1 MEFKSTNTQETEKE
15 VFFSRVLFCSLVILI
30 LASIIFTRLFY
41 LMVIESD
48 DYKLRSANNTIR
60 TQSVPASRGLIF
72 DRNGDILASNQPVF
86 QLEMI
91 PEQVIDINKT
101 LENLA
106 ELQLISKDNFSEIN
120 KRIERNLQFK
130 SIVLKRNLDDRE
142 VAIFANN
149 RINFKGIDIKSRLS
163 RHYPKGEAFAH
174 ALGYVGSISSGDYS
188 RFDPGFYTGKEQI
201 GKTSIERNFE
211 SYLRGQ
217 PGIQKLLVNVRGRVM
232 GTIDQDPFQPGNNLT
247 LTIDSDLQEVAYKA
261 MGDQKGAVV
270 ILDASN
276 GEILVM
282 VSTPSFDPN
291 QLSLGLTQDE
301 FNAFTRNKKKP
312 LFNRAIAGQYPPG
325 STIKP
330 MIALGALEMGI
341 VEPELYMPCEGKFLL
356 PNYSRPFNDWA
367 THGSVNVVRAIQ
379 ASCDVYFYEVANEM
393 GIEKM
398 SLFLKK
404 FNLGAPTEIDINPEK
419 NGVVPN
425 REWKRNN
432 FSSRENQSWY
442 QGETIIAG
450 IGQGYMLA
458 TPLQLAVA
466 TAIVANRGSAHKPHL
481 LKAIENTK
489 TGELQYIGSEKINYL
504 EDIKEENWDLVHQGM
519 VAVVNERRGT
529 AYGVFPDNSPI
540 AGKTG
545 SSQVFSIDRS
555 TSDKEVPLDL
565 RDHGLFVG
573 YAPLDKPE
581 IIVSI
586 IVENGGG
593 GRVSAAPVAEKIFN
607 SYLGRTIT
615 NAD

>member
-1 MEFKSTNTQETEKE
+1 MEFKSSNTQETEKE
-15 VFFSRVLFCSLVILI
+15 GFFSRVLFCSLVILI

-72 DRNGDILASNQPVF
+72 DRNGDILASNEPVF

-106 ELQLISKDNFSEIN
+106 ELELISKDNFSEIN

-174 ALGYVGSISSGDYS
+174 TLGYVGSISSGDYS

-232 GTIDQDPFQPGNNLT
+232 ETIDQDPFQPGNNLT

-432 FSSRENQSWY
+432 FTSRENQSWY

-519 VAVVNERRGT
+519 VAVVNERRGA

-555 TSDKEVPLDL
+555 TSEKEVTLEI

>member
-174 ALGYVGSISSGDYS
+174 TLGYVGSISSGDYS

-232 GTIDQDPFQPGNNLT
+232 ETIDQDPFQPGNNLT

-555 TSDKEVPLDL
+555 TSEKEVPLEL

>member
-1 MEFKSTNTQETEKE
+1 MEFKSSNTQQTEKE

-106 ELQLISKDNFSEIN
+106 ELELISKDNFSEIN

-174 ALGYVGSISSGDYS
+174 TLGYVGSISSGDYS

-232 GTIDQDPFQPGNNLT
+232 ETIDQDPFQPGNNLI

-481 LKAIENTK
+481 LKAIENTQ
-489 TGELQYIGSEKINYL
+489 TGEFQYIGSEKINYL

-555 TSDKEVPLDL
+555 TSEKEVPLEL

>member
-1 MEFKSTNTQETEKE
+1 MEFKSSNTQEKEKE

-41 LMVIESD
+41 LMVVESD
-48 DYKLRSANNTIR
+48 DYRLRSANNTIR
-60 TQSVPASRGLIF
+60 TQSLPASRGLIF

-101 LENLA
+101 LQNLA
-106 ELQLISKDNFSEIN
+106 ELELISKDNFSEIN

-149 RINFKGIDIKSRLS
+149 RINFKGVDIKSRLS

-188 RFDPGFYTGKEQI
+188 RFDPVFYTGKEQI
-201 GKTSIERNFE
+201 AKTSIERNFE

-232 GTIDQDPFQPGNNLT
+232 ETIGQDPFQQGNNLT

-291 QLSLGLTQDE
+291 QLSLGLTQDQ
-301 FNAFTRNKKKP
+301 FNTFTRNKNKP

-330 MIALGALEMGI
+330 MLALGALEMGI
-341 VEPELYMPCEGKFLL
+341 VEPELYMPCEGKFFL
-356 PNYSRPFNDWA
+356 PNYSRAFNDWE

-425 REWKRNN
+425 REWKRKN

-489 TGELQYIGSEKINYL
+489 TGELQYIESEEINYL
-504 EDIKEENWDLVHQGM
+504 ADIKEENWDLVHQGM
-519 VAVVNERRGT
+519 VAVVNERSGT
-529 AYGVFPDNSPI
+529 AYVVFPDNSPI

-555 TSDKEVPLDL
+555 SNKEVPLEL

-573 YAPLDKPE
+573 YAPLNEPE

-607 SYLGRTIT
+607 SYLERTIT

>member
-1 MEFKSTNTQETEKE
+1 MEFKSSNTQEKEKE

-60 TQSVPASRGLIF
+60 TQSVPASRGLSF

-101 LENLA
+101 LQNLA
-106 ELQLISKDNFSEIN
+106 ELELISKDNFSEIN

-130 SIVLKRNLDDRE
+130 SIVLKRNLDDTE

-174 ALGYVGSISSGDYS
+174 TLGYVGSISSGDYS

-232 GTIDQDPFQPGNNLT
+232 ETIDQDPFQPGNNLT
-247 LTIDSDLQEVAYKA
+247 LTIDSDLQEVAHKA

-489 TGELQYIGSEKINYL
+489 TGEFQYIGSEKINYL

-555 TSDKEVPLDL
+555 TSEKEVPLEL

>member
-1 MEFKSTNTQETEKE
+1 
-15 VFFSRVLFCSLVILI
+15 
-30 LASIIFTRLFY
+30 
-41 LMVIESD
+41 MVIESD

-72 DRNGDILASNQPVF
+72 DRNGDILASNEPVF

-174 ALGYVGSISSGDYS
+174 TLGYVGSISSGDYS

-232 GTIDQDPFQPGNNLT
+232 ETIDQDPFQPGNNLT

-489 TGELQYIGSEKINYL
+489 TGEFQYIGSEKINYL

-555 TSDKEVPLDL
+555 ASDKEVPLEL

>member
-1 MEFKSTNTQETEKE
+1 MKFKSSNTQETEKE
-15 VFFSRVLFCSLVILI
+15 VFFSRILFCSLVILI

-48 DYKLRSANNTIR
+48 DYKLRSVNNTIR

-72 DRNGDILASNQPVF
+72 DRNGDILANNQPVF

-91 PEQVIDINKT
+91 PEQVPDINKT
-101 LENLA
+101 LENLT
-106 ELQLISKDNFSEIN
+106 EIGLISKNNIDEIK
-120 KRIERNLQFK
+120 KRIQRNLQFK
-130 SIVLKRNLDDRE
+130 SIVLKRNLDDKE

-163 RHYPKGEAFAH
+163 RYYPKGEAFAH
-174 ALGYVGSISSGDYS
+174 TLGYVGSISSGDYS

-211 SYLRGQ
+211 PYLRGQ

-232 GTIDQDPFQPGNNLT
+232 ETIGQDAFQPGNNLT

-261 MGDQKGAVV
+261 MEGQKGAVV
-270 ILDASN
+270 ILDAAN

-291 QLSLGLTQDE
+291 QLSLGITQNE
-301 FNAFTRNKKKP
+301 FNAFTRNKDKP

-330 MIALGALEMGI
+330 MLALGALEMGI

-404 FNLGAPTEIDINPEK
+404 FNLGSPTEIDIDPEK

-425 REWKRNN
+425 SEWKRNN

-466 TAIVANRGSAHKPHL
+466 TAIVANRGIAHKPHL

-489 TGELQYIGSEKINYL
+489 TGEFQYIESEKINHL

-555 TSDKEVPLDL
+555 SDKEVPPEL

-573 YAPLDKPE
+573 YTPLDKPE

-607 SYLGRTIT
+607 SYIGRTTT

>member
-72 DRNGDILASNQPVF
+72 DRNGDILASNEPVF

-174 ALGYVGSISSGDYS
+174 TLGYVGSISSGDYS

-232 GTIDQDPFQPGNNLT
+232 ETIDQDPFQPGNNLI

-489 TGELQYIGSEKINYL
+489 TGELQYIESEKINYL

-555 TSDKEVPLDL
+555 TSDKEVPLEL

>member
-1 MEFKSTNTQETEKE
+1 MEFKSSNAQQTEKE

-72 DRNGDILASNQPVF
+72 DRNGDILASNEPVF

-174 ALGYVGSISSGDYS
+174 TLGYVGSISSGDYS

-489 TGELQYIGSEKINYL
+489 TGEFQYIGSEKINYL
-504 EDIKEENWDLVHQGM
+504 EDIKKENWDLVHEGM
-519 VAVVNERRGT
+519 VAVVNEQRGT

-555 TSDKEVPLDL
+555 TSDKEVPLEL

>member
-1 MEFKSTNTQETEKE
+1 MEFKSSNTQEKEKE

-48 DYKLRSANNTIR
+48 DYRLRSANNTIR
-60 TQSVPASRGLIF
+60 TQSLPASRGLIF
-72 DRNGDILASNQPVF
+72 DRNGGILASNQPVF

-101 LENLA
+101 LQNLA
-106 ELQLISKDNFSEIN
+106 ELELISKDNFSEIN

-174 ALGYVGSISSGDYS
+174 TLGYVGSISSGDYS

-232 GTIDQDPFQPGNNLT
+232 ETIDQDPFQPGNNLT

-489 TGELQYIGSEKINYL
+489 TGEFQYIGSEKINYL

-555 TSDKEVPLDL
+555 TSEKEVPLEL

>member
-1 MEFKSTNTQETEKE
+1 MAFKSTNTQETEKE

-72 DRNGDILASNQPVF
+72 DRNGDILASNEPVF

-174 ALGYVGSISSGDYS
+174 TLGYVGSISSGDYS

-232 GTIDQDPFQPGNNLT
+232 ETIDQDPFQPGNNLT

-489 TGELQYIGSEKINYL
+489 TGEFQYIGSEKINYL

-555 TSDKEVPLDL
+555 TSDKEVPLEL

>member
-1 MEFKSTNTQETEKE
+1 MEFKSSNTQQTEKE

-72 DRNGDILASNQPVF
+72 DRNGDILASNEPVF

-174 ALGYVGSISSGDYS
+174 TLGYVGSISSGDYS

-232 GTIDQDPFQPGNNLT
+232 ETIDQDPFQPGNNLT

-555 TSDKEVPLDL
+555 TSEKEVPLEL

>member
-1 MEFKSTNTQETEKE
+1 M
-15 VFFSRVLFCSLVILI
+15 
-30 LASIIFTRLFY
+30 
-41 LMVIESD
+41 
-48 DYKLRSANNTIR
+48 
-60 TQSVPASRGLIF
+60 
-72 DRNGDILASNQPVF
+72 
-86 QLEMI
+86 
-91 PEQVIDINKT
+91 
-101 LENLA
+101 
-106 ELQLISKDNFSEIN
+106 
-120 KRIERNLQFK
+120 
-130 SIVLKRNLDDRE
+130 
-142 VAIFANN
+142 
-149 RINFKGIDIKSRLS
+149 
-163 RHYPKGEAFAH
+163 
-174 ALGYVGSISSGDYS
+174 
-188 RFDPGFYTGKEQI
+188 
-201 GKTSIERNFE
+201 
-211 SYLRGQ
+211 RGQ

-232 GTIDQDPFQPGNNLT
+232 ETIDQDPFQPGNNLT

-555 TSDKEVPLDL
+555 TSEKELPLEL

>member
-1 MEFKSTNTQETEKE
+1 MEFKSSGTQKTEKE
-15 VFFSRVLFCSLVILI
+15 VFFSRILFCSVVILT
-30 LASIIFTRLFY
+30 LASIIFSRLFY

-48 DYKLRSANNTIR
+48 DYKLRSVNNTIR
-60 TQSVPASRGLIF
+60 TELLPASRGLIF
-72 DRNGDILASNQPVF
+72 DRNGDILATNRPVF

-91 PEQVIDINKT
+91 PEQVPDINKT
-101 LENLA
+101 LKNLA
-106 ELQLISKDNFSEIN
+106 EIGLISINNLDEIR
-120 KRIERNLQFK
+120 KRIERNLRFK
-130 SIVLKRNLDDRE
+130 SIVLKRNLDDKE

-163 RHYPKGEAFAH
+163 RYYPKGEAFAH
-174 ALGYVGSISSGDYS
+174 TLGYVGSISSGDYS
-188 RFDPGFYTGKEQI
+188 RFDPSFYTGKEQI

-211 SYLRGQ
+211 PYLRGL
-217 PGIQKLLVNVRGRVM
+217 PGNQKLLVNVRGRVM
-232 GTIDQDPFQPGNNLT
+232 ETIDQDPFQSGNNLT
-247 LTIDSDLQEVAYKA
+247 LTIDSDLQEVAFRA
-261 MGDQKGAVV
+261 MGAQKGAVV

-276 GEILVM
+276 GEILAM
-282 VSTPSFDPN
+282 VSTPSFNPN
-291 QLSLGLTQDE
+291 QLSLGITRDE
-301 FNAFTRNKKKP
+301 FNAFTRNKNKP

-330 MIALGALEMGI
+330 MLALGALEMGI

-356 PNYSRPFNDWA
+356 PNYSRPFNDWE

-398 SLFLKK
+398 SLFLKQ
-404 FNLGAPTEIDINPEK
+404 FNLGSPTEIDIESEK
-419 NGVVPN
+419 KGVVPN

-466 TAIVANRGSAHKPHL
+466 TAIVANRGSAYKPHL

-489 TGELQYIGSEKINYL
+489 TGELQYIESEKIIHL
-504 EDIKEENWDLVHQGM
+504 ENIKEENWDLIHQGM
-519 VAVVNERRGT
+519 IAVVNERRGT

-555 TSDKEVPLDL
+555 SDKEVPPEL

-573 YAPLDKPE
+573 YAPLDEPE

>member
-1 MEFKSTNTQETEKE
+1 MEFKSSNTQQTEKE

-72 DRNGDILASNQPVF
+72 DRNGDILASNKPVF

-174 ALGYVGSISSGDYS
+174 TLGYVGSISSGDYS

-481 LKAIENTK
+481 LKAIENTQ
-489 TGELQYIGSEKINYL
+489 TGEFQYIGSEKINYL

-519 VAVVNERRGT
+519 VAVINERRGT

-555 TSDKEVPLDL
+555 TSDKEVPLEL

>member
-1 MEFKSTNTQETEKE
+1 MEFKSSNAQQTEKE

-72 DRNGDILASNQPVF
+72 DRNGDILASNEPVF

-106 ELQLISKDNFSEIN
+106 ELDLISKDNFSEIN

-174 ALGYVGSISSGDYS
+174 TLGYVGSISSGDYS

-481 LKAIENTK
+481 LKAIENTQ
-489 TGELQYIGSEKINYL
+489 TGEFQYIGSEKINYL

-555 TSDKEVPLDL
+555 TSEKEVPLEL

-593 GRVSAAPVAEKIFN
+593 GRVSAAPVAQKIFN
-607 SYLGRTIT
+607 SYLARTIT

>member
-1 MEFKSTNTQETEKE
+1 MEFKSSNTQQTEKE

-72 DRNGDILASNQPVF
+72 DRNGDILASNEPLF

-106 ELQLISKDNFSEIN
+106 ELELISKDNFSEIN

-174 ALGYVGSISSGDYS
+174 TLGYVGSISSGDYS
-188 RFDPGFYTGKEQI
+188 RFDPGLYTGKEQI

-555 TSDKEVPLDL
+555 TSEKEVPLEL

>member
-1 MEFKSTNTQETEKE
+1 MEFKSSNTQETEKE
-15 VFFSRVLFCSLVILI
+15 GFFSRVLFCSLVILI

-72 DRNGDILASNQPVF
+72 DRNGDILASNEPVF

-106 ELQLISKDNFSEIN
+106 ELELISKDNFSEIN

-174 ALGYVGSISSGDYS
+174 TLGYVGSISSGDYS

-232 GTIDQDPFQPGNNLT
+232 ETIDQDPFQPGNNLT

-519 VAVVNERRGT
+519 VAVVNERRGA

-555 TSDKEVPLDL
+555 TSEKEVPLEL

>member
-1 MEFKSTNTQETEKE
+1 MEFKSSNTQQTEKE

-72 DRNGDILASNQPVF
+72 DRNGDILASNEPVF

-106 ELQLISKDNFSEIN
+106 ELELISKDNFSEIN

-174 ALGYVGSISSGDYS
+174 TLGYVGSISSGDYS
-188 RFDPGFYTGKEQI
+188 RFGPGFYTGKEQI

-232 GTIDQDPFQPGNNLT
+232 ETIDQDPFQPGNNLI

-481 LKAIENTK
+481 LKAIENTQ
-489 TGELQYIGSEKINYL
+489 TGEFQYIGSEKINYL

-555 TSDKEVPLDL
+555 TSEKEVPLEL

>member
-1 MEFKSTNTQETEKE
+1 MEFKSSNTQQTEKE

-72 DRNGDILASNQPVF
+72 DRNGDILASNEPVF

-174 ALGYVGSISSGDYS
+174 TLGYVGSISSGDYS

-481 LKAIENTK
+481 LKAIENTQ
-489 TGELQYIGSEKINYL
+489 TGEFQYIGSEKINYL

-519 VAVVNERRGT
+519 VAVINERRGT

-555 TSDKEVPLDL
+555 TSEKEVPLEL

>member
-1 MEFKSTNTQETEKE
+1 MEFKSSNTQQTEKE

-72 DRNGDILASNQPVF
+72 DRNGDILASNEPVF

-174 ALGYVGSISSGDYS
+174 TLGYVGSISSGDYS
-188 RFDPGFYTGKEQI
+188 RFDPSFYTGKEQI

-232 GTIDQDPFQPGNNLT
+232 ETIDQDPFQPGNNLI

-425 REWKRNN
+425 KEWKRNN

-489 TGELQYIGSEKINYL
+489 TGELQYIESEEINYL
-504 EDIKEENWDLVHQGM
+504 TDIKEENWDLVHQGM

-555 TSDKEVPLDL
+555 SNKEVPLEL

-573 YAPLDKPE
+573 YAPLNEPE

>member
-1 MEFKSTNTQETEKE
+1 MEFKSSNTQETEKE
-15 VFFSRVLFCSLVILI
+15 VFFSRILFCSLVILI

-41 LMVIESD
+41 LMVVESD
-48 DYKLRSANNTIR
+48 KYKLRSANNTIR

-72 DRNGDILASNQPVF
+72 DRNGDILATNQPAF

-91 PEQVIDINKT
+91 PEQVVDINKT
-101 LENLA
+101 LQSLA
-106 ELQLISKDNFSEIN
+106 ELKLISKNNISEIK

-163 RHYPKGEAFAH
+163 RNYPKGEAFAH
-174 ALGYVGSISSGDYS
+174 TLGYVGSISSGDYS
-188 RFDPGFYTGKEQI
+188 RFDPSYYTGKEQI

-217 PGIQKLLVNVRGRVM
+217 PGSQRLLVNVRGRVM
-232 GTIDQDPFQPGNNLT
+232 ETIGQNPFQAGNNLT

-261 MGDQKGAVV
+261 MGNQKGAVV

-291 QLSLGLTQDE
+291 QISLGLTQDE

-330 MIALGALEMGI
+330 MLALGALEMGI
-341 VEPELYMPCEGKFLL
+341 VEPELYMPCEGKFSL
-356 PNYSRPFNDWA
+356 PNYSRPFNDWE

-404 FNLGAPTEIDINPEK
+404 FNLGAPTEIDIDPEK
-419 NGVVPN
+419 NGVIPN

-489 TGELQYIGSEKINYL
+489 TGELQYIESEKINYL
-504 EDIKEENWDLVHQGM
+504 EGIKEENWDLVHRGM

-555 TSDKEVPLDL
+555 SDKEVPSEL

>member
-1 MEFKSTNTQETEKE
+1 MEFKSSNTQATEKE

-72 DRNGDILASNQPVF
+72 DRNGDILANNEPVF

-101 LENLA
+101 LQNLA
-106 ELQLISKDNFSEIN
+106 ELELISKDNFSEIN

-174 ALGYVGSISSGDYS
+174 TLGYVGSISSGDYS

-466 TAIVANRGSAHKPHL
+466 TAIVANRGSAHQPHL

-555 TSDKEVPLDL
+555 TSEKEVPLEL

>member
-1 MEFKSTNTQETEKE
+1 MEFKSSNTQQTEKE

-72 DRNGDILASNQPVF
+72 DRNGDILASNEPVF

-106 ELQLISKDNFSEIN
+106 ELELISKDNFSEIN

-174 ALGYVGSISSGDYS
+174 TLGYVGSISSGDYS

-232 GTIDQDPFQPGNNLT
+232 ETIDQDPFQQGNNLT

-341 VEPELYMPCEGKFLL
+341 VEPELYMPCEGKFFL
-356 PNYSRPFNDWA
+356 PNYSRAFNDWE

-555 TSDKEVPLDL
+555 ASDKEVPLEL

>member
-1 MEFKSTNTQETEKE
+1 MEFKSSEIQKTEKE
-15 VFFSRVLFCSLVILI
+15 VFFSRVLFCTLVILI

-41 LMVIESD
+41 LMVVESD
-48 DYKLRSANNTIR
+48 DYKLRSASNTIR
-60 TQSVPASRGLIF
+60 TQSLPASRGLIF
-72 DRNGDILASNQPVF
+72 DRNGNVLATNQPVF

-91 PEQVIDINKT
+91 PEQVADIDKALQKLT
-101 LENLA
+101 
-106 ELQLISKDNFSEIN
+106 ELKLISKNNVSEIE
-120 KRIERNLQFK
+120 KRIKRNLQFK
-130 SIVLKRNLDDRE
+130 SIVLKRNLDDTE
-142 VAIFANN
+142 AAIFANN
-149 RINFKGIDIKSRLS
+149 RIYFKGIDIKSRLS

-174 ALGYVGSISSGDYS
+174 TIGYVGSISSGDYS
-188 RFDPGFYTGKEQI
+188 RFDPSFYTGKEQI

-217 PGIQKLLVNVRGRVM
+217 PGNQKLLVNVRGRVM
-232 GTIDQDPFQPGNNLT
+232 ETISQDPFQPGNNLT

-276 GEILVM
+276 GEILAM

-301 FNAFTRNKKKP
+301 FNTFMMNEKKP

-330 MIALGALEMGI
+330 MLALGALEMGI
-341 VEPELYMPCEGKFLL
+341 VEPELYMPCEGKFFL
-356 PNYSRPFNDWA
+356 PNYSRAFNDWE

-379 ASCDVYFYEVANEM
+379 ASCDVYFYEVANKM
-393 GIEKM
+393 GIERM

-404 FNLGAPTEIDINPEK
+404 FNLGAPTEIDIDSEK
-419 NGVVPN
+419 NGVIPN

-450 IGQGYMLA
+450 IGQGYMLS

-466 TAIVANRGSAHKPHL
+466 TAIVANRGSTHKPHL

-489 TGELQYIGSEKINYL
+489 TGELQYIDSEKINYL
-504 EDIKEENWDLVHQGM
+504 ADIKEENWDLIHQGM

-555 TSDKEVPLDL
+555 SNKEVPLEL

-573 YAPLDKPE
+573 YAPLNEPE

-607 SYLGRTIT
+607 SYLQQTIT

>member
-1 MEFKSTNTQETEKE
+1 MKFKSSNTQETEKE
-15 VFFSRVLFCSLVILI
+15 VFFSRILFCSLMILI

-48 DYKLRSANNTIR
+48 DYKLRSVNNTIR

-91 PEQVIDINKT
+91 PEQVPDINKT
-101 LENLA
+101 LQNLT
-106 ELQLISKDNFSEIN
+106 EIGLISNNNIDDIK
-120 KRIERNLQFK
+120 KRIQRNLQFK

-163 RHYPKGEAFAH
+163 RYYPKGEAFAH
-174 ALGYVGSISSGDYS
+174 TLGYVGSISSADYS
-188 RFDPGFYTGKEQI
+188 RFDSSFYTGKEQI

-211 SYLRGQ
+211 PYLRGQ

-232 GTIDQDPFQPGNNLT
+232 ETISQDAFQPGNNLT

-261 MGDQKGAVV
+261 MEGQKGAVV

-291 QLSLGLTQDE
+291 QLSLGITQNE
-301 FNAFTRNKKKP
+301 FNAFTRNKDKP

-330 MIALGALEMGI
+330 MLALGALEMGI

-379 ASCDVYFYEVANEM
+379 ASCDVYFYEIANEM

-404 FNLGAPTEIDINPEK
+404 FNLGSPTEIDIDPEK
-419 NGVVPN
+419 NGVVGI
-425 REWKRNN
+425 KGK
-432 FSSRENQSWY
+432 QS
-442 QGETIIAG
+442 
-450 IGQGYMLA
+450 
-458 TPLQLAVA
+458 
-466 TAIVANRGSAHKPHL
+466 L
-481 LKAIENTK
+481 L
-489 TGELQYIGSEKINYL
+489 
-504 EDIKEENWDLVHQGM
+504 V
-519 VAVVNERRGT
+519 
-529 AYGVFPDNSPI
+529 
-540 AGKTG
+540 
-545 SSQVFSIDRS
+545 
-555 TSDKEVPLDL
+555 
-565 RDHGLFVG
+565 
-573 YAPLDKPE
+573 LDK
-581 IIVSI
+581 
-586 IVENGGG
+586 
-593 GRVSAAPVAEKIFN
+593 A
-607 SYLGRTIT
+607 TC
-615 NAD
+615 

>member
-1 MEFKSTNTQETEKE
+1 MKFKSSNTQETEKE
-15 VFFSRVLFCSLVILI
+15 VFFSRILFCSLMILI

-48 DYKLRSANNTIR
+48 DYKLRSVNNTIR

-91 PEQVIDINKT
+91 PEQVPDINKT
-101 LENLA
+101 LQNLT
-106 ELQLISKDNFSEIN
+106 EIGLISNNNIDDIK
-120 KRIERNLQFK
+120 KRIQRNLQFK

-163 RHYPKGEAFAH
+163 RYYPKGEAFAH
-174 ALGYVGSISSGDYS
+174 TLGYVGSISSADYS
-188 RFDPGFYTGKEQI
+188 RFDSSFYTGKEQI

-211 SYLRGQ
+211 PYLRGQ

-232 GTIDQDPFQPGNNLT
+232 ETISQDAFQPGNNLT

-261 MGDQKGAVV
+261 MEGQKGAVV

-291 QLSLGLTQDE
+291 QLSLGITQNE
-301 FNAFTRNKKKP
+301 FNAFTRNKDKP

-330 MIALGALEMGI
+330 MLALGALEMGI

-379 ASCDVYFYEVANEM
+379 ASCDVYFYEIANEM

-404 FNLGAPTEIDINPEK
+404 FNLGSPTEIDIDPEK

-425 REWKRNN
+425 SEWKRNN

-466 TAIVANRGSAHKPHL
+466 TAIVANRGIAHKPHL

-489 TGELQYIGSEKINYL
+489 TGEFQYIVSEKINHL

-555 TSDKEVPLDL
+555 SDKEVPPEL

-573 YAPLDKPE
+573 YTPLDKPE

-607 SYLGRTIT
+607 SYIGRTTT

>member
-41 LMVIESD
+41 LMVVESD
-48 DYKLRSANNTIR
+48 DYKLRSVNNTIR
-60 TQSVPASRGLIF
+60 TQSLPASRGLIF
-72 DRNGDILASNQPVF
+72 DRNGDILAGNQPVF

-101 LENLA
+101 LQNLA
-106 ELQLISKDNFSEIN
+106 ELQMISKDNFSEIN

-174 ALGYVGSISSGDYS
+174 TLGYVGSISSGDYS

-232 GTIDQDPFQPGNNLT
+232 ETIDQDPFQPGNNLT

-261 MGDQKGAVV
+261 MGGQKGAVV

-379 ASCDVYFYEVANEM
+379 ASCEVYFYEVANEM

-419 NGVVPN
+419 NGVVPS

-504 EDIKEENWDLVHQGM
+504 EGIKEENWDLVHQGM

-555 TSDKEVPLDL
+555 TSEKEVPLEL

-593 GRVSAAPVAEKIFN
+593 GRVSAAPVAEQIFN

>member
-1 MEFKSTNTQETEKE
+1 MEFKSSNTQQTEKE

-174 ALGYVGSISSGDYS
+174 TLGYVGSISSGDYS
-188 RFDPGFYTGKEQI
+188 RFDPGLYTGKEQI

-232 GTIDQDPFQPGNNLT
+232 ETIDQDPFQPGNNLT

-555 TSDKEVPLDL
+555 TSDKEVPLEL

-573 YAPLDKPE
+573 FAPLDKPE